1 MNKRPGIKS
10 ILISSLI
17 WHSLIGLALWLITYN
32 FQKPDVI
39 EPVWMESIESVDFTP
54 ENIETPQA
62 QETPKEPEPP
72 VLPDEPE
79 LTEEPEIEPEEF
91 GVSSTPKSSSKAKS
105 SASKK
110 QEVKKPQTEPKK
122 KSQTAKSSKRKASSS
137 SLSAKELGLE
147 LPDDMDLPDLPDLPA
162 EPTSNN
168 SPKLPSSSKVG
179 KQGIQGSSDPRLM
192 NYNSRLVAIMNR
204 LWAVP
209 KGMFDR
215 DYNTSVS
222 FTIARDGS
230 ISNIKIHKSSGVSF
244 LDKRAIKT
252 VKRANLDPLPPRI
265 GETYDIVFR
274 FKYENK

>member
-10 ILISSLI
+10 IIISSLI
-17 WHSLIGLALWLITYN
+17 WHSLIGLVLWLITYN

-54 ENIETPQA
+54 TEVETPTT
-62 QETPKEPEPP
+62 QETPKEPEAPE
-72 VLPDEPE
+72 LPDEPE
-79 LTEEPEIEPEEF
+79 IPEEPEIEPEEF
-91 GVSSTPKSSSKAKS
+91 GVSSVKMSSSKAKS
-105 SASKK
+105 SSSKK
-110 QEVKKPQTEPKK
+110 QEVKQPKTVPQK
-122 KSQTAKSSKRKASSS
+122 KSQTPKSSKKKASSS
-137 SLSAKELGLE
+137 SLSAKDLGLE
-147 LPDDMDLPDLPDLPA
+147 LPDDMGLPDLPDLPT
-162 EPTSNN
+162 EPTTDN
-168 SPKLPSSSKVG
+168 SPKLPSNAKVG

-222 FTIARDGS
+222 FTIAKDGS
-230 ISNIKIHKSSGVSF
+230 ISSIKIHKSSGVSF
-244 LDKRAIKT
+244 LDKRAIQT

-265 GETYDIVFR
+265 GDTYDIVFR

>member
-10 ILISSLI
+10 IIISSLI
-17 WHSLIGLALWLITYN
+17 WHSLIGLVLWLITYN

-54 ENIETPQA
+54 TEVETPTT
-62 QETPKEPEPP
+62 QETPKEPEAPE
-72 VLPDEPE
+72 LPDEPE
-79 LTEEPEIEPEEF
+79 IPEVPEIEPEEF
-91 GVSSTPKSSSKAKS
+91 GVSSVKVSSSKAKS
-105 SASKK
+105 SSSKK
-110 QEVKKPQTEPKK
+110 QEVKQPKTEPQK
-122 KSQTAKSSKRKASSS
+122 KSQTPKSSKKEASSS
-137 SLSAKELGLE
+137 SLSAKDLGLE
-147 LPDDMDLPDLPDLPA
+147 LPDDMGLPDLPDLPT
-162 EPTSNN
+162 EPITNN
-168 SPKLPSSSKVG
+168 SPKLPSNAKVG

-222 FTIARDGS
+222 FTIAKDGS

-244 LDKRAIKT
+244 LDKRAIQT

-265 GETYDIVFR
+265 GDTYDIVFR

>member
-1 MNKRPGIKS
+1 MNKRPGIQS
-10 ILISSLI
+10 IIISSLI

-32 FQKPDVI
+32 FQKPDIV
-39 EPVWMESIESVDFTP
+39 EPIWMESIESVDFTP
-54 ENIETPQA
+54 TELETPTTQK
-62 QETPKEPEPP
+62 TPKEPEAPE
-72 VLPDEPE
+72 LPDEPE
-79 LTEEPEIEPEEF
+79 VPEVEPEEF
-91 GVSSTPKSSSKAKS
+91 GVSSVKMSSSKAKS
-105 SASKK
+105 SSSKK
-110 QEVKKPQTEPKK
+110 QEVKQPKTEPKK
-122 KSQTAKSSKRKASSS
+122 KSQTPKSSKKKASSS
-137 SLSAKELGLE
+137 SLSAKDLGLE
-147 LPDDMDLPDLPDLPA
+147 LPDDMGLPDLPDLPA
-162 EPTSNN
+162 EPTTNN
-168 SPKLPSSSKVG
+168 SPQLPSNVKVG

-222 FTIARDGS
+222 FTIAKDGS

-265 GETYDIVFR
+265 GDTYDIVFR